1 MKQTIWTCKFC
12 DKDFDSKRGC
22 LFHENVHCLKRKGKT
37 KYYDPARS
45 LVDELKDSSSEE
57 EESERTYETQS
68 IECFR
73 CGRDGHYANTCYA
86 KKHIQGYILS

>member
-1 MKQTIWTCKFC
+1 MSLDLKSN
-12 DKDFDSKRGC
+12 FDESYLLSVK
-22 LFHENVHCLKRKGKT
+22 
-37 KYYDPARS
+37 

-57 EESERTYETQS
+57 EDSERTYETQS